1 MNQHVWFDLIITWL
15 ASHGLIIAVALLAAW
30 AALRLTRGFVGRAF
44 AGLASGR
51 DGEMQ
56 KRVETLAVLVRYT
69 ATVAILAVTTLVV
82 LGELGVDLAPL
93 IAAAGVIGV
102 AVGFGSRQLV
112 EDVIGGFFLL
122 VEDQVRVGDVIEV
135 AGHAGLVEAV
145 TLRTIRLRDLS
156 GHVHFVRNGQITA
169 VVNMTKDFSN
179 YVFDVGVAYRE
190 NVDEVIS
197 ILKSVDEDLRSDP
210 EYRDDILE
218 PLEVFGLDRFAESAV
233 IVKARSKTLPIKQ
246 WRVGREFN
254 RRLKQA
260 FDQRGIEIPFPHVT
274 VYAGQAKDG
283 TSPPL
288 PVLLREKP

>member
-1 MNQHVWFDLIITWL
+1 
-15 ASHGLIIAVALLAAW
+15 
-30 AALRLTRGFVGRAF
+30 
-44 AGLASGR
+44 
-51 DGEMQ
+51 
-56 KRVETLAVLVRYT
+56 
-69 ATVAILAVTTLVV
+69 
-82 LGELGVDLAPL
+82 
-93 IAAAGVIGV
+93 
-102 AVGFGSRQLV
+102 
-112 EDVIGGFFLL
+112 
-122 VEDQVRVGDVIEV
+122 
-135 AGHAGLVEAV
+135 
-145 TLRTIRLRDLS
+145 
-156 GHVHFVRNGQITA
+156 
-169 VVNMTKDFSN
+169 MTKDFSN